1 MEYIIRSDYMPVIT
15 GRMANLSETITE
27 DYPTL
32 VAPGMV
38 TIAGVI
44 SKAGM
49 SNEQLEHSIVEWLA
63 TYKDEDPSFFINSIY
78 VILQYMHGGISYIP
92 IEIFKKYATE
102 Y

>member
-1 MEYIIRSDYMPVIT
+1 MAVIT
-15 GRMANLSETITE
+15 GRMASIADSISE

-38 TIAGVI
+38 NIVGVI

-49 SNEQLEHSIVEWLA
+49 TKEQLEFSIVEWLA
-63 TYKDEDPSFFINSIY
+63 ECKEEDPQFFINSVY
-78 VILQYMHGGISYIP
+78 VILQYMHGAIAYIP

>member
-15 GRMANLSETITE
+15 GRMASIADSISE

-38 TIAGVI
+38 TIVGVI
-44 SKAGM
+44 NKAGM
-49 SNEQLEHSIVEWLA
+49 SKEQLEQSIVEWLA
-63 TYKDEDPSFFINSIY
+63 ECKEEDPQFFINSVY
-78 VILQYMHGGISYIP
+78 VILQYMHGAIAYIP

-102 Y
+102 F